1 MGGGEAK
8 AAAGLGGAGIAAE
21 DLVSGEFGADP
32 PAIVEGGPGEGIAG
46 EIELAARFDGGDKFG
61 VDGSRVGGIEKPG
74 VDDVAL
80 EVDDFGVGGGARLGA
95 TCTICPA
102 RRTTVASGSSWPGAR
117 KTRAPTRATVRGW
130 KPAETGV
137 CARAGLEATGERREP
152 REATSAK
159 PAVSQNERRGERRR
173 SSGERDMMSGA
184 SRCGVKV
191 SVDEGSSGAARGARD
206 SGG

>member
-46 EIELAARFDGGDKFG
+46 EIELTARFDGGDKFG

-80 EVDDFGVGGGARLGA
+80 EVDDFGVGGRGEVGGDLHDLPRAEDDSGFREFLAGGEEDAGADKGDGARLEASGDGSLRAGGARSDGREEGAKRGDEREACRKPERETGGA
-95 TCTICPA
+95 TAKQWGAGHDGWCVEV
-102 RRTTVASGSSWPGAR
+102 RRQS
-117 KTRAPTRATVRGW
+117 
-130 KPAETGV
+130 
-137 CARAGLEATGERREP
+137 
-152 REATSAK
+152 
-159 PAVSQNERRGERRR
+159 VS
-173 SSGERDMMSGA
+173 
-184 SRCGVKV
+184 
-191 SVDEGSSGAARGARD
+191 
-206 SGG
+206 